1 MLEGIH
7 LTLLAGPVVPV
18 PVPKA
23 VIDAL
28 TSVQVTTAAGQ
39 RSGFQLKLTLSNRS
53 PLHTVFLVAAGQ
65 TPLLRVVAV
74 LTVNGTPQV
83 LFDGVTTRND
93 VAPGTRPGESTLTL
107 TGEDLTRVMD
117 LTEIS
122 GLPFPAMPPELRVL
136 TLLAKYAVFGVIPKI
151 IPSLFTD
158 VPIPI
163 DKIPAQQGSDLKY
176 IEQLADE
183 AGYVFYIEPG
193 PAPGTNVAYW
203 GPEIKIG
210 VPQPALNLDMDAHT
224 NVESLSFSFNGTGR
238 ELPIVFIQNQL
249 TKFPIPIPIPS
260 FNPLQPPLGLIPP
273 LPTGIKV
280 LRDTAKLPPMQALSR
295 GLAAAGRSMDA
306 VTGTGALDVVRY
318 GRLLQARGLVGV
330 RGAGPAY
337 DGLYYVKS
345 VTTTLKR
352 GEIKQSFNLTR
363 NGLVSITPAVPA

>member
-1 MLEGIH
+1 MLEGVY

-23 VIDAL
+23 VVDAL
-28 TSVQVTTAAGQ
+28 TSVQATTAAGQ
-39 RSGFQLKLTLSNRS
+39 RSGFQLKFTLSNRS

-93 VAPGTRPGESTLTL
+93 VAPGPQPGESTLTL

-117 LTEIS
+117 LTEIP

-136 TLLAKYAVFGVIPKI
+136 TILAKYAVFGVLPAIV
-151 IPSLFTD
+151 PSLFTD

-163 DKIPAQQGSDLKY
+163 EKIPAQQGTDLKY
-176 IEQLADE
+176 IEQLAHE
-183 AGYVFYIEPG
+183 AGYVFYVEPG

-203 GPEIKIG
+203 GPEVKIG
-210 VPQPALNLDMDAHT
+210 VPQPALNLDMDAHA
-224 NVESLSFSFNGTGR
+224 NVESLSFSFDGTGK
-238 ELPIVFIQNQL
+238 ELPIVLIQNQL
-249 TKFPIPIPIPS
+249 TKLPIPIPIPS
-260 FNPLQPPLGLIPP
+260 INPLQPPLGVIPP

-280 LRDTAKLPPMQALSR
+280 LRDTAKLTPMQALSR
-295 GLAAAGRSMDA
+295 GLAAAGRSADA
-306 VTGTGALDVVRY
+306 VTGTGSLDVVRY
-318 GRLLQARGLVGV
+318 GRLLKARGLVGV
-330 RGAGPAY
+330 RGAGAAY

-345 VTTTLKR
+345 VTTNLKR

-363 NGLVSITPAVPA
+363 NALVSITPAVPA

>member
-1 MLEGIH
+1 MLEGIY

-23 VIDAL
+23 VVDAL
-28 TSVQVTTAAGQ
+28 TSVQATTAAGQ
-39 RSGFQLKLTLSNRS
+39 RSGFQLKFTLSNRS

-93 VAPGTRPGESTLTL
+93 VAPGPQPGESTLTL

-117 LTEIS
+117 LTEIP

-136 TLLAKYAVFGVIPKI
+136 TILAKYAVFGVAPLI

-163 DKIPAQQGSDLKY
+163 DKIPAQQGTDLKY

-183 AGYVFYIEPG
+183 AGYVFYVEPG

-210 VPQPALNLDMDAHT
+210 VPQPALNLDLDAHT
-224 NVESLSFSFNGTGR
+224 NVESLSFSFNGTGK

-249 TKFPIPIPIPS
+249 TKAPIPIPIPDL
-260 FNPLQPPLGLIPP
+260 NPLQPPLGVIPP

-280 LRDTAKLPPMQALSR
+280 LRDTAKLTPMQAISR
-295 GLAAAGRSMDA
+295 GLAAAGRSADA
-306 VTGTGALDVVRY
+306 VNGTGALDVVRY
-318 GRLLQARGLVGV
+318 GRLLKARSLVGV

-363 NGLVSITPAVPA
+363 NALVSITPAVPA